1 MSAIFFLKCST
12 NPKVDKLQLLQSI
25 LTEANKYILQFDVVV
40 DVTRFIM
47 ESLQCFNHL
56 NTNLAYSVQSKR
68 RLKFLK
74 VVF

>member
-1 MSAIFFLKCST
+1 MGSVWFQIVARQAE
-12 NPKVDKLQLLQSI
+12 VDQVQPVGV
-25 LTEANKYILQFDVVV
+25 TVPDYEILQFDVVV